1 MQSRVL
7 RFEVGDRTWALPLQR
22 IREILEA
29 PAVLKLPRCRPQVVG
44 LVLRRGVLVPVYDIM
59 PEGSRTGT
67 HILVLEWGEMLNG
80 LRVAEPEADH
90 ALSESEEE
98 EGIVEPPCRGQMKL
112 RSGIA
117 ERLDLALLYELLGIP
132 A

>member
-7 RFEVGDRTWALPLQR
+7 RFEVGDRTWVLPLHR
-22 IREILEA
+22 IREILEV
-29 PAVLKLPRCRPQVVG
+29 PAVLKVPRCRPQVVG

-59 PEGSRTGT
+59 PEGSPAGT
-67 HILVLEWGEMLNG
+67 HVLVLEWGDMLNG
-80 LRVAEPEADH
+80 LRVTQPEADH
-90 ALSESEEE
+90 AVSEDE
-98 EGIVEPPCRGQMKL
+98 EGGVEPPCRGQVKL

-117 ERLDLALLYELLGIP
+117 ERLDLALLYELLEIP